1 MVAQY
6 RLLRRASF
14 ARTAIT
20 GLRLAS
26 VLLASMSLVY
36 WWRSIG
42 LFREAGTAAADPVG
56 RRRDFVWPSCW
67 SMIVGRLGNDSL
79 AALLV
84 AAATYCTLE
93 HGRSVIGIFGLSS
106 LWRSRSVFG
115 LLTKAFFLPLTAGM
129 LLWLLAKLRMEALPT
144 RHPAR
149 NPHSLPG
156 CRAGKSSSA
165 QYS

>member
-1 MVAQY
+1 
-6 RLLRRASF
+6 
-14 ARTAIT
+14 
-20 GLRLAS
+20 
-26 VLLASMSLVY
+26 MSLVY

-42 LFREAGTAAADPVG
+42 LFREPGP
-56 RRRDFVWPSCW
+56 RRLILWGGVAILFWPSCW
-67 SMIVGRLGNDSL
+67 YDLGRLGNDSL

-84 AAATYCTLE
+84 AAATYYTLRAWQE
-93 HGRSVIGIFGLSS
+93 RHRDLRVVVALAVTLGL
-106 LWRSRSVFG
+106 G

-149 NPHSLPG
+149 NPQFRGAG
-156 CRAGKSSSA
+156 CPHGKSSSA